1 MRCVA
6 VSDNVA
12 WLCSQ
17 LGASAYDA
25 GTNTQATPITIAKG
39 KFPEVVNLLV
49 LTFSDTQSNSSAP
62 LGTGFSDLKLL
73 MPGYAAGSTS
83 KPTPLFS
90 DDWAALLKPLD
101 HVRWMGA
108 TGTNSYSWLCGGAN
122 AAGCSVIRWEDRTL
136 PSYAYVDIKLCLGCH
151 GMPWEHVLLAANE
164 MNQDVWINVPVS
176 ASAPTV
182 CRTKAVAEG
191 GDPHK
196 CLDADPESTYEYQLA
211 LLFKNG
217 NEFTNHV
224 GLKPG
229 LKIYVEYG

>member
-1 MRCVA
+1 MTGPRC
-6 VSDNVA
+6 
-12 WLCSQ
+12 
-17 LGASAYDA
+17 
-25 GTNTQATPITIAKG
+25 
-39 KFPEVVNLLV
+39 
-49 LTFSDTQSNSSAP
+49 SNR
-62 LGTGFSDLKLL
+62 
-73 MPGYAAGSTS
+73 
-83 KPTPLFS
+83 
-90 DDWAALLKPLD
+90 PLD
-101 HVRWMGA
+101 VRDRHQC
-108 TGTNSYSWLCGGAN
+108 TTSSHSWLCGGAN

-136 PSYAYVDIKLCLGCH
+136 PSYAYVDTKLCLGCH

-191 GDPHK
+191 GDPHA
-196 CLDADPESTYEYQLA
+196 CLDAAAPESTYEYQLA

-229 LKIYVEYG
+229 LKIYVE